1 VKRSGSTLALTV
13 VVAGCMV
20 LASKDH
26 VRFNLTDSMPLGVWL
41 VGRTGGELKRGD
53 VVTVCLPT
61 DTASAAFQSG
71 YIGVGL
77 CADSYEPILK
87 PIGAVAGD
95 VVTVSSTG
103 LAVNGVAVP
112 NTVARQADTTG
123 RLMNPVPPGEY
134 RVEPG
139 TVWIIA
145 PRHEL
150 SFDSRYFGPVSV
162 SAVTGMASPLL
173 TSN

>member
-1 VKRSGSTLALTV
+1 MRKPTIVLTAV
-13 VVAGCMV
+13 IAGAM
-20 LASKDH
+20 LIGAKDH

-41 VGRTGGELKRGD
+41 VGGVVGELKRGD
-53 VVTVCLPT
+53 AVTVCLPT
-61 DTASAAFQSG
+61 DTAKAAYQNG
-71 YIGVGL
+71 YIGIGL
-77 CADSYEPILK
+77 CADTYEPILK

-103 LAVNGVAVP
+103 LAVNGVSMP
-112 NTVARQADTTG
+112 NTVARQADTLG

-150 SFDSRYFGPVSV
+150 SFDSRYFGPVSL
-162 SAVTGMASPLL
+162 SAITGTASPLIV
-173 TSN
+173 SN